1 MKLLSPVSRE
11 SNSTTELKLRWM
23 YTAYWA
29 GGSRTAADRMCAVSM
44 GVVCIYTQ
52 YVLGYLELELN

>member
-1 MKLLSPVSRE
+1 MSRE

-29 GGSRTAADRMCAVSM
+29 GGSRTAADRMCAVSR